1 MTIAEAIARIDNIER
16 RLRGG
21 LSNELAAAGSDLC
34 ASIANRVINNG
45 ENSDGGSFSPYS
57 TKEVPAFWYVGRSR
71 SGAADNRVRQAAARR
86 ETLSYAEFRQINN
99 LPTSPKNFSFT
110 NEMWRGFGVKK
121 AVFTGNEY
129 ILTIGGKTQASAD
142 KIAWMAGQEG
152 RSIIAPNDQELNRL
166 ARVLTEKA
174 LRNG

>member
-21 LSNELAAAGSDLC
+21 LSNELAAAGADLC

-45 ENSDGGSFSPYS
+45 ENADGGNFSPYS

-142 KIAWMAGQEG
+142 KISWMAGQEG
-152 RSIIAPNDQELNRL
+152 RSIIAPNNQELNRL